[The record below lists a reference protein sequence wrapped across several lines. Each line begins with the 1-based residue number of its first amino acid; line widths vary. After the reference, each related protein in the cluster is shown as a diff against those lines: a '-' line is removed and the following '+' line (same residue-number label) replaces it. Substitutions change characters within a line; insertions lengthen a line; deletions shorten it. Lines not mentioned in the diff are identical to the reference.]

1 MIEYWVRPKGV
12 APDVLFALLCGDV
25 SAPATFGVNR
35 SGWAPTVQLT
45 AYLRALPADGW
56 LRIMCTTVQIGQD
69 WFDEDHIVVDCEGHI
84 VVQSRQLAM
93 VPPARSNAPCGV
105 CNALT
110 VARIAIIGGGS
121 IGEALLSGL
130 LRAGRQVKDLVVAEK
145 DPDRAKYLSET
156 YSVLVTSVAD
166 AAENASFVIVA
177 VKPADVTLVIDEIA
191 DAAAHAESDSAEQVF
206 VTVAAGVTTDFYEAK
221 LPAGAPVVR
230 VMPNAP
236 VVVGGGVSA
245 LAPGRFATAE
255 QLKEVSA
262 IFDAV
267 GGVLTVPES
276 QMDAVTALSGSGPA
290 YFFLVVEALVDAGV
304 AAGLSRPV
312 ATDLVVQT
320 MAGSAAMLLERLDAQ
335 QPAGD
340 AAMGTAMD
348 TTAAQLRAT
357 VTSPGGTTAAGL
369 RELERGGLRAALA
382 DGC

>member
-1 MIEYWVRPKGV
+1 MLSP
-12 APDVLFALLCGDV
+12 
-25 SAPATFGVNR
+25 
-35 SGWAPTVQLT
+35 
-45 AYLRALPADGW
+45 
-56 LRIMCTTVQIGQD
+56 
-69 WFDEDHIVVDCEGHI
+69 
-84 VVQSRQLAM
+84 
-93 VPPARSNAPCGV
+93 
-105 CNALT
+105 

-130 LRAGRQVKDLVVAEK
+130 LRAGRQVKDLVVAER
-145 DPDRAKYLSET
+145 DPDRAKYLSAT

-166 AAENASFVIVA
+166 AAENATFVIVA
-177 VKPADVTLVIDEIA
+177 VKPADVETVVGDIA
-191 DAAAHAESDSAEQVF
+191 DAAARAENGSAEQVF
-206 VTVAAGVTTDFYEAK
+206 VTVVAGVTTAFYESK
-221 LPAGAPVVR
+221 LPAGSPVIR

-245 LAPGRFATAE
+245 LARGRFATPE
-255 QLKEVSA
+255 HLKEVSA
-262 IFDAV
+262 LFDSV

-276 QMDAVTALSGSGPA
+276 QLDAVTAVSGSGPA
-290 YFFLVVEALVDAGV
+290 YFFLMVEALVDAGV

-320 MAGSAAMLLERLDAQ
+320 MAGSAAMLLERLDQAQ

-369 RELERGGLRAALA
+369 RELERGGLRAAVA
-382 DGC
+382 DAVEAAKKRSRQLGITSE